1 MSSFAQVLPSS
12 PLSEQSSRRTVTAR
26 LSRESACAGDSAT
39 PPATMPT
46 AAAPAAVS
54 LGMSCMVFSP
64 SASGAGCLA
73 EVVWLPRWVV
83 VLDRAAIL
91 SGLALVCY
99 WARLYQ
105 GLIASPNRIYKGSLE
120 RFVLRSVS
128 CHAPMENRWR
138 S

>member
-12 PLSEQSSRRTVTAR
+12 PLSERSSRRTVTAR

-54 LGMSCMVFSP
+54 LVMSCMVFSP

-83 VLDRAAIL
+83 FLARGAFF
-91 SGLALVCY
+91 SG
-99 WARLYQ
+99 WAWVWDWVRLYQ
-105 GLIASPNRIYKGSLE
+105 RLIGYPNRIYKGSLE

-128 CHAPMENRWR
+128 CHAPMETQ
-138 S
+138 